1 MAACCLVTGRVDVLW
16 RCAELRSTEHFSLE
30 EVDGAWVLSGDAS
43 LLVDGIPGHV
53 GYRVAVS
60 ADWVVVRALIDFAIG
75 GRHRVLEIMH
85 AQGAWTVDGIRR
97 PDLAG
102 CTDVDL
108 GWTPSTNTVPLRRLS
123 SDIGERREVRA
134 AWVRFPELDVQAA
147 EQCYTRLASDRWR
160 YQAGP
165 YEFVLVVSEEGL
177 VLEYGDDLWRA
188 DAVVRT
194 QG

>member
-1 MAACCLVTGRVDVLW
+1 VVTDRLDVLW
-16 RCAELRSTEHFSLE
+16 RCAELSSTEHFSLE

-53 GYRVAVS
+53 GYRVDVS
-60 ADWVVVRALIDFAIG
+60 ADWVVDRALINFAIG
-75 GRHRVLEIMH
+75 RRHRVLEIVH
-85 AQGAWTVDGIRR
+85 AHGAWTVDGLGR

-123 SDIGERREVRA
+123 SDIGECREVRA
-134 AWVRFPELDVQAA
+134 AWVRFPELDVQAT

-160 YQAGP
+160 YQAGM
-165 YEFVLVVSEEGL
+165 YEFVLVVSEAGV

-188 DAVVRT
+188 EAVIRT
-194 QG
+194 QR

>member
-1 MAACCLVTGRVDVLW
+1 MVTDRLDVLW
-16 RCAELRSTEHFSLE
+16 RCAELSSTEHFSLE

-53 GYRVAVS
+53 GYRVDVS
-60 ADWVVVRALIDFAIG
+60 ADWVVDRALINFAIG
-75 GRHRVLEIMH
+75 RRHRVLEIVH
-85 AQGAWTVDGIRR
+85 AHGAWTVDGLGR

-123 SDIGERREVRA
+123 SDIGECREVRA
-134 AWVRFPELDVQAA
+134 AWVRFPELDVQAT

-160 YQAGP
+160 YQAGM
-165 YEFVLVVSEEGL
+165 YEFVLVVSEAGV

-188 DAVVRT
+188 EAVIRT
-194 QG
+194 QR